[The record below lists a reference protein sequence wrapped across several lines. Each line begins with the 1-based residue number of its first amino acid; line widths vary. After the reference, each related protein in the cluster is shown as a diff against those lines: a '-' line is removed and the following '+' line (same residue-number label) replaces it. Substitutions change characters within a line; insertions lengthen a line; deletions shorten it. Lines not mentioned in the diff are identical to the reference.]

1 MAQSAEYKVC
11 CLWHNVFHFDSSMH
25 GNFFFDCKPFSFFFF
40 FFFYLYFL
48 SLTDVLFSY
57 FFTDILN
64 MLCKLEI
71 YSSANK
77 IILLSLQNE
86 ANSIIPFI
94 TFLLAGLLWMSDG
107 KVA

>member
-1 MAQSAEYKVC
+1 MAQSAKYKVC
-11 CLWHNVFHFDSSMH
+11 SLWHNVFHFDSSMH
-25 GNFFFDCKPFSFFFF
+25 GNFFLTVSLLRSFSF
-40 FFFYLYFL
+40 
-48 SLTDVLFSY
+48 SFSTY
-57 FFTDILN
+57 IFCHQQTSCSVIFSDFPN

-71 YSSANK
+71 DSSANK

-86 ANSIIPFI
+86 ANSSIPFI